1 MKLFK
6 SLYIDRS
13 LSVFLIANVLVFI
26 LAFLIPGFLMAGK
39 VLLLVTIAL
48 VGLDLAALYR
58 TKQGISA
65 YRTCQDR
72 FSNGDDNDVS
82 ITVHSS
88 YTFPVQILIIDE
100 LPFQFQIRDFS
111 IKTRIS
117 PGATEQLSYTLRP
130 VKRGVYSFGALNVFA
145 SGPFRLLSRRYQFAQ
160 NQEVCVYPSFVMLKS
175 HELQMQANR
184 FQESGIRK
192 YRKLGHSQEFD
203 QVRNYVEG
211 DDLRVVNWKAT
222 ARKQHLMVNQYQD
235 ERARQIYCI
244 IDKGRSMELPFK
256 GMSLLDYSINASL
269 MLSHL
274 ALKKYDKAGL
284 VTFNRKVD
292 TFLKAS
298 SGNSQLNTILR
309 TLYLEKT
316 AYYESDMAGLFTSLW
331 KNLPNRSLLFLFTNF
346 ESLSSLRRQIAL
358 IRRLASRHLL
368 VVVFFEDVTL
378 KNFHDSRSESTD
390 DIYTKT
396 AVETLLMEKERIVKE
411 LNRYGI
417 ATMLTSP
424 EQLTIHVINK
434 YLELKSANRL

>member
-1 MKLFK
+1 MKLIK
-6 SLYIDRS
+6 SLYIDR
-13 LSVFLIANVLVFI
+13 LLLNFLIANVLVFI
-26 LAFLIPGFLMAGK
+26 LAFLIPGFLIAGK

-48 VGLDLAALYR
+48 IGLDFIALYR
-58 TKQGISA
+58 TKQGVSA
-65 YRTCQDR
+65 YRTCPER

-82 ITVHSS
+82 ITVYSS
-88 YTFPVQILIIDE
+88 YTFPVKILIIDE
-100 LPFQFQIRDFS
+100 LPFQFQIRDFFIRS
-111 IKTRIS
+111 HMQ
-117 PGATEQLSYTLRP
+117 PGATEQLSYALRP

-145 SGPFRLLSRRYQFAQ
+145 SGPFRLLSRRYQFVQ
-160 NQEVCVYPSFVMLKS
+160 NQVVSVYPSFLMLKS
-175 HELQMQANR
+175 HELQMKANW
-184 FQESGIRK
+184 FQENGIRK

-211 DDLRVVNWKAT
+211 DDLRVINWKAT
-222 ARKQHLMVNQYQD
+222 ARNQHLMVNQYQD

-244 IDKGRSMELPFK
+244 IDKGRLMELPFK

-269 MLSHL
+269 MLAHL
-274 ALKKYDKAGL
+274 VLKKYDNAGL

-298 SGNSQLNTILR
+298 SGNSQLNTIMR

-316 AYYESDMAGLFTSLW
+316 AYHESDMSGLFTSLW

-346 ESLSSLRRQIAL
+346 ESSASLNRQIGL

-368 VVVFFEDVTL
+368 VVVFFEDVIL
-378 KNFHDSRSESTD
+378 KSFLDRRSESVD

-411 LNRYGI
+411 LSRYGI

-434 YLELKSANRL
+434 YLELKAADRL